1 MALNLFFVIGF
12 QPGHFD
18 FKILGSFLQRSST
31 DYKKIDMFLHLIL
44 SILFEKNLSSDE
56 FFNIIHSEK
65 SNSELKI
72 NSKLLGMTY
81 CLVDQLLFI
90 LKSQIEIYYTLCK
103 KTESPTSTKNLKL
116 KNLKYVS
123 TFSFENYISSD
134 IIALPSEMDSI
145 MDVIKILH
153 SEYVPEINLTIALE
167 KYKGFIFS
175 TIRTEKGRKYHCDLL
190 KVLMVFLN

>member
-1 MALNLFFVIGF
+1 MIAESSKSNSVKSPNQKRKISEKKFESEIDSSTFEKEYEDFVADYIRKVALNLFFVIGF

-134 IIALPSEMDSI
+134 IIALPS
-145 MDVIKILH
+145 
-153 SEYVPEINLTIALE
+153 
-167 KYKGFIFS
+167 
-175 TIRTEKGRKYHCDLL
+175 
-190 KVLMVFLN
+190 